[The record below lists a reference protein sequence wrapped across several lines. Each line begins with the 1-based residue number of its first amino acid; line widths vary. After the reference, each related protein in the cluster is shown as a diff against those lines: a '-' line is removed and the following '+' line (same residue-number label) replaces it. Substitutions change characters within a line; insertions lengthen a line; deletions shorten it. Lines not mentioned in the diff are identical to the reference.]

1 MGKIAFVFAGQGAQY
16 PGMGQELAQCSPAA
30 SQVFQQL
37 DALRPG
43 TSQQCFSGTEAE
55 LKETR
60 NTQPCMFAV
69 ELAAAAALE
78 EKGLR
83 ADLAAGFSLG
93 EIGALAYT
101 GAVDLETGFHLVCRR
116 GELMQQ
122 AAEAQPTAMAA
133 VLKLENAAVEA
144 LCAQFPETYPVNYN
158 CPGQV
163 SVACAKEQLAPFSAA
178 VKAAGG
184 RALPLKVAG
193 GFHSPF
199 MASAAQGFA
208 QVLADCQVGQPKLP
222 LYSNKTGAVYDGDPK
237 ELLAQQIVSPVR
249 WETIVRNMIAAGAD
263 TFIELG
269 PGKTL
274 CAQCAKDHGVQAQ
287 AYQCD
292 VADFAAAKA
301 VVAQVKKDFGAVDV
315 LVNNAGITQD
325 GLLAM
330 MKEESFDRVLDVD
343 LKGAFNFI
351 RHCTPLFLRQKGGA
365 IVNITSVSG
374 MIGNPG
380 QANYAAAKAGLI
392 GLTKAVAKEL
402 APKGITCNA
411 VAPGFIAT
419 DMTRDLAGQ
428 DNALLAAIPLG
439 RMGQPQEVAQAVAF
453 LATAPYI
460 TGEVLRVDGGI
471 AM

>member
-30 SQVFQQL
+30 AQVFQQL

-163 SVACAKEQLAPFSAA
+163 SVACAKEQLAPFSGRRRPGPAPEGGRGLPLPLHGLCGPGLCPG
-178 VKAAGG
+178 AGG
-184 RALPLKVAG
+184 LPG
-193 GFHSPF
+193 GP
-199 MASAAQGFA
+199 AEA
-208 QVLADCQVGQPKLP
+208 
-222 LYSNKTGAVYDGDPK
+222 
-237 ELLAQQIVSPVR
+237 SPV
-249 WETIVRNMIAAGAD
+249 
-263 TFIELG
+263 L
-269 PGKTL
+269 
-274 CAQCAKDHGVQAQ
+274 Q
-287 AYQCD
+287 
-292 VADFAAAKA
+292 
-301 VVAQVKKDFGAVDV
+301 
-315 LVNNAGITQD
+315 QD
-325 GLLAM
+325 RGGL
-330 MKEESFDRVLDVD
+330 
-343 LKGAFNFI
+343 
-351 RHCTPLFLRQKGGA
+351 
-365 IVNITSVSG
+365 
-374 MIGNPG
+374 
-380 QANYAAAKAGLI
+380 
-392 GLTKAVAKEL
+392 
-402 APKGITCNA
+402 
-411 VAPGFIAT
+411 
-419 DMTRDLAGQ
+419 
-428 DNALLAAIPLG
+428 
-439 RMGQPQEVAQAVAF
+439 
-453 LATAPYI
+453 
-460 TGEVLRVDGGI
+460 
-471 AM
+471 

>member
-16 PGMGQELAQCSPAA
+16 PGMGRELAQAVPAA
-30 SQVFQQL
+30 AEVFQRL

-43 TSQQCFSGTEAE
+43 TSQQCFAGTAEE

-78 EKGLR
+78 AAGVR

-93 EIGALAYT
+93 EVAALAYT
-101 GAVDLETGFHLVCRR
+101 GAVDLDTGFRLVCRR

-163 SVACAKEQLAPFSAA
+163 SVACAQEQLAPFSAA

-208 QVLADCQVGQPKLP
+208 QALADCQVGQGKIP
-222 LYSNKTGAVYDGDPK
+222 LYSNKTGEVYAGDPK

-249 WETIVRNMIAAGAD
+249 WETIVNNMIAAGAD

-274 CAQCAKDHGVQAQ
+274 C
-287 AYQCD
+287 
-292 VADFAAAKA
+292 
-301 VVAQVKKDFGAVDV
+301 
-315 LVNNAGITQD
+315 
-325 GLLAM
+325 
-330 MKEESFDRVLDVD
+330 
-343 LKGAFNFI
+343 
-351 RHCTPLFLRQKGGA
+351 
-365 IVNITSVSG
+365 
-374 MIGNPG
+374 
-380 QANYAAAKAGLI
+380 GLI
-392 GLTKAVAKEL
+392 QK
-402 APKGITCNA
+402 
-411 VAPGFIAT
+411 T
-419 DMTRDLAGQ
+419 DPSVKTYPLSTPEDLVR
-428 DNALLAAIPLG
+428 I
-439 RMGQPQEVAQAVAF
+439 REEVA
-453 LATAPYI
+453 
-460 TGEVLRVDGGI
+460 GC
-471 AM
+471 

>member
-1 MGKIAFVFAGQGAQY
+1 MGKVAFVFAGQGAQF

-30 SQVFQQL
+30 AQVFQQL

-93 EIGALAYT
+93 EIGALTYT

-178 VKAAGG
+178 VQAAGG

-274 CAQCAKDHGVQAQ
+274 C
-287 AYQCD
+287 
-292 VADFAAAKA
+292 
-301 VVAQVKKDFGAVDV
+301 
-315 LVNNAGITQD
+315 
-325 GLLAM
+325 
-330 MKEESFDRVLDVD
+330 
-343 LKGAFNFI
+343 
-351 RHCTPLFLRQKGGA
+351 
-365 IVNITSVSG
+365 
-374 MIGNPG
+374 
-380 QANYAAAKAGLI
+380 GLI
-392 GLTKAVAKEL
+392 AK
-402 APKGITCNA
+402 
-411 VAPGFIAT
+411 T
-419 DMTRDLAGQ
+419 DQTVKTYALSTQADLEQ
-428 DNALLAAIPLG
+428 I
-439 RMGQPQEVAQAVAF
+439 VK
-453 LATAPYI
+453 
-460 TGEVLRVDGGI
+460 EVLGGC
-471 AM
+471 

>member
-30 SQVFQQL
+30 AQVFQQL

-133 VLKLENAAVEA
+133 VLKLNERWRPSAPSSRD
-144 LCAQFPETYPVNYN
+144 LPRQLQLPR
-158 CPGQV
+158 PGLRGLRQG
-163 SVACAKEQLAPFSAA
+163 
-178 VKAAGG
+178 AAGPLLRRGEG
-184 RALPLKVAG
+184 RRRPGPAPEGGG

-263 TFIELG
+263 TFIDWA
-269 PGKTL
+269 P
-274 CAQCAKDHGVQAQ
+274 ARPS
-287 AYQCD
+287 
-292 VADFAAAKA
+292 AA
-301 VVAQVKKDFGAVDV
+301 
-315 LVNNAGITQD
+315 
-325 GLLAM
+325 
-330 MKEESFDRVLDVD
+330 SSR
-343 LKGAFNFI
+343 
-351 RHCTPLFLRQKGGA
+351 RPTPR
-365 IVNITSVSG
+365 
-374 MIGNPG
+374 
-380 QANYAAAKAGLI
+380 
-392 GLTKAVAKEL
+392 
-402 APKGITCNA
+402 
-411 VAPGFIAT
+411 
-419 DMTRDLAGQ
+419 
-428 DNALLAAIPLG
+428 
-439 RMGQPQEVAQAVAF
+439 
-453 LATAPYI
+453 
-460 TGEVLRVDGGI
+460 
-471 AM
+471 